1 MKQKDVTKRN
11 WKFEDEELPD
21 PYSLAEVQL
30 LDDLKQWPNIE
41 FGDIYTYQ
49 FYRFIRQGITESLQV
64 ARSI

>member
-1 MKQKDVTKRN
+1 MKQKDVIKRN

-49 FYRFIRQGITESLQV
+49 F
-64 ARSI
+64 

>member
-1 MKQKDVTKRN
+1 MDVVKESDYQRKLDYEAKRRYKEN

-49 FYRFIRQGITESLQV
+49 F
-64 ARSI
+64 

>member
-11 WKFEDEELPD
+11 WKFEDEELPELPD

-49 FYRFIRQGITESLQV
+49 F
-64 ARSI
+64 